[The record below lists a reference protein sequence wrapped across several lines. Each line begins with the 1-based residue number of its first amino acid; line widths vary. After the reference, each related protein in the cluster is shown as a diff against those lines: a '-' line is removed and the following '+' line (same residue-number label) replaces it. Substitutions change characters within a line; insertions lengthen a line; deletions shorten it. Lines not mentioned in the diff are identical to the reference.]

1 MYYILYQNYYFFL
14 ITIALKQIMLSLFFI
29 SLSAFIY
36 KGNGNHFAYGKRFSD
51 FPKTIVA
58 LRQIQTIE
66 IIIIF
71 TDGSVMRTCAKLKVP
86 VDDCKTANDVTY
98 CYCKRE
104 LCNNPSQKLD
114 KPGSGIGSNHNPHGL
129 QIQSIDP
136 SKGKLFEQ

>member
-1 MYYILYQNYYFFL
+1 MLRYISQILK
-14 ITIALKQIMLSLFFI
+14 ITIF
-29 SLSAFIY
+29 
-36 KGNGNHFAYGKRFSD
+36 
-51 FPKTIVA
+51 
-58 LRQIQTIE
+58 
-66 IIIIF
+66 F

-136 SKGKLFEQ
+136 SKGIYECFLTFQWMFVRSYLF

>member
-1 MYYILYQNYYFFL
+1 MYL
-14 ITIALKQIMLSLFFI
+14 IKELF
-29 SLSAFIY
+29 
-36 KGNGNHFAYGKRFSD
+36 
-51 FPKTIVA
+51 
-58 LRQIQTIE
+58 
-66 IIIIF
+66 F

-136 SKGKLFEQ
+136 SKGKKLFEH